1 MSRDSH
7 SQDARDRSLGMNR
20 DITRRDFLN
29 GVSIAV
35 GGSLLTSGTPWLYG
49 LLDPAFAPEKDPS
62 YYPPALMGMRGN
74 HDGSF
79 TVAHSL
85 RDGTFWD
92 KAGKPQ
98 PTGETY
104 DLVIVGGGISG
115 LAAAYFYR
123 KHAGPKARILII
135 ENHDDFG
142 GHAKRNEFRVGDRLL
157 LANGGTQSI
166 ENPSGY
172 SAVAKQLLIELG
184 IEVKRFYQDYD
195 QKLYAKLGTA
205 CFFDRETFGEDRLV
219 VGMGSTPWPDFLA
232 KAPLSET
239 VRRDIARV
247 YTEKVDYLPHLTR
260 QQKRA
265 RLAKISYADFLTKIC
280 KVTPAAL
287 PFFQPYPHDLMGVGI
302 ETVSALFCF
311 NNPDDYESITYP
323 GFDGMNLGEP
333 EEEDPYIFHF
343 PDGGASI
350 ARLLVRSLI
359 PGSIPGH
366 TMEDVVTARA
376 DYSRLDEPGSAVR
389 IRLNSTAVKADHVGP
404 LDSAKAVNVAYVR
417 GGKLQTVQAKHCI
430 LACYNMMIPYLCPD
444 LPQKQKQALEFNVKV
459 PLVYTRVAIRNWVP
473 FKDLGIHQ
481 IVAPGSYHPH
491 TALDFPVSIGEYQFP
506 SKPDEPMVLFML
518 RTPCQPGLP
527 RQDQYRVGR
536 GELYTTPFS
545 TFERNIR
552 DQLQRM
558 LGSSGF
564 DSARDIQGI
573 TVNRWAHGYAYEY
586 EPLSDPDWPPA
597 ERPCVIGRQ
606 RFGRISIAN
615 SDAGAS
621 AYTNTAIDQA
631 HRAVREILA
640 G

>member
-1 MSRDSH
+1 MIKA
-7 SQDARDRSLGMNR
+7 ARDRSLGMDR

-29 GVSIAV
+29 GVSVAV
-35 GGSLLTSGTPWLYG
+35 GGSLLASGTPWLYG
-49 LLDPAFAPEKDPS
+49 ILDPPFAPEKDPN

-79 TVAHSL
+79 PVAHSL
-85 RDGTFWD
+85 RDGTFWN
-92 KAGKPQ
+92 KAAKPH

-115 LAAAYFYR
+115 LSAAYFYR

-142 GHAKRNEFRVGDRLL
+142 GHAKRNEFRVGERLL

-166 ENPSGY
+166 EDPSAY
-172 SAVAKQLLIELG
+172 SAVAKQLLVELG

-219 VGMGSTPWPDFLA
+219 LGMGSAPWPDFLA
-232 KAPLSET
+232 KAPLSEA
-239 VRRDIARV
+239 VRRDISRV

-287 PFFQPYPHDLMGVGI
+287 PFFQPYPHDEMGVGI
-302 ETVSALFCF
+302 DAVSALFCF
-311 NNPDDYESITYP
+311 DKPDDYGAISYP
-323 GFDGMNLGEP
+323 GFDGMNLGEQ
-333 EEEDPYIFHF
+333 EEADVDPYIFHF

-359 PGSIPGH
+359 PGSVPGH

-376 DYSRLDEPGSAVR
+376 DYSRLDEPGSPIR
-389 IRLNSTAVKADHVGP
+389 IRLNSTVAQANHVGSP
-404 LDSAKAVNVAYVR
+404 DSAKAVNVAYVR

-444 LPQKQKQALEFNVKV
+444 LPQKQKRALEFNVKV
-459 PLVYTRVAIRNWVP
+459 PLVYTRVAIRNWMP

-481 IVAPGSYHPH
+481 ITAPGSYHYH
-491 TALDFPVSIGEYQFP
+491 TALDFPVSIGEYKFP
-506 SKPDEPMVLFML
+506 SNPDEPMVLFML
-518 RTPCQPGLP
+518 RTPCKPGLP
-527 RQDQYRVGR
+527 RQDQYRAGR
-536 GELYTTPFS
+536 GELYKTPFS

-558 LGSSGF
+558 LGPSGF

-586 EPLSDPDWPPA
+586 ESLSDPDWPPA

-621 AYTNTAIDQA
+621 AYTNAAIDQA
-631 HRAVREILA
+631 HRAVREVLA
-640 G
+640 IA